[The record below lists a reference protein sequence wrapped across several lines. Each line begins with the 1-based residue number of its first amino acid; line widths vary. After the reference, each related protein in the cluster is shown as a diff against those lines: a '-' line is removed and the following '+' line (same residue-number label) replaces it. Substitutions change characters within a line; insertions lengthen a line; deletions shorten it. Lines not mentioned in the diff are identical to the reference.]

1 MHCETG
7 IRIYEGR
14 ESINSMA
21 TGIIFD
27 IKKYAIH
34 DGPGI
39 RTTVFLKGCPLDCP
53 WCHNPESKNPH
64 PEKVSVQPSQKEKT
78 IGRAWTVEEVIREV
92 MQDLIFYEESGG
104 GVTFSGGEPLMQI
117 EFLTELLAASK
128 TNGLHTAVDSSGCV
142 AWEKLARILPWT
154 DLFLYDLKIIDDDE
168 HQKYTTAS
176 NVLILENLEKL
187 TKSGIP
193 LRIRIPLIPGITDTA
208 QNIADLLQYLSGLKN
223 ITGIGL
229 LPYNQLGEDKLQ
241 RYGITNRLGKL
252 RPQSPAELKAIAA
265 RFQDRGYSVKIGD

>member
-1 MHCETG
+1 
-7 IRIYEGR
+7 
-14 ESINSMA
+14 MA

-64 PEKVSVQPSQKEKT
+64 PEKVSVQPPQKEKT